1 VADRDLQARMHERA
15 MHSEEVAPVLLTRTL
30 TSFDMVVI
38 FIGIVLFIVNS
49 AGFQFAGPSAFIY
62 LLLAYATFL
71 IPGCFIT
78 AQLGRM
84 FPEEGSIYVW
94 TQKALGPFWGFFA
107 GFVAWWPGLAAIVF
121 APILVV
127 ALAQTVWPGS
137 FSETWQQGLLIMA
150 VLWFSA
156 AMAVL
161 RQRISQNYVNF
172 QFFFYAGALFVMSI
186 AGLVW
191 LFRGH
196 PTQNDFSTGWNPLK
210 YSNVTVFAFA
220 FLALLGIEV
229 PLNMGAEVKNERSI
243 RNYLL
248 WGSLIVMVAYLA
260 TTWSTM
266 VVVPL
271 TSVNGTTDA
280 IPTVAQGFGAKW
292 LGDIVGI
299 ILMWFFVSNTAI
311 YNYTFA
317 RLLFVSGLE
326 KRLPDAV
333 GKVNKNKVPANA
345 VLLQT
350 ILASIPVIFIWF
362 IFGSGKGFDVNIP
375 YFAML
380 ASANVIWAISM
391 VVLFSDVFFVKRW
404 FAERWEAARRI
415 PEGALKLCGVL
426 GILASV
432 TAIWATFASPWYPNV
447 PGGHKGFTTPAWR
460 FWLAVISVIALVF
473 MLAIYFMSERRAH
486 MRGEIHAGVPAEE
499 APVVTGGSE

>member
-1 VADRDLQARMHERA
+1 MA
-15 MHSEEVAPVLLTRTL
+15 SEEIAPVLLTRTL

-49 AGFQFAGPSAFIY
+49 AGFQFAGPAAFIY
-62 LLLAYATFL
+62 LIIAYLTFL
-71 IPGCFIT
+71 IPGCFVT

-94 TQKALGPFWGFFA
+94 TQKALGRFWGFFA

-127 ALAQTVWPGS
+127 ALIQTIWTGALA
-137 FSETWQQGLLIMA
+137 ETWQQGVVILL

-156 AMAVL
+156 VMSVIK
-161 RQRISQNYVNF
+161 QRVSQNYVNF
-172 QFFFYAGALFVMSI
+172 QFFFYAAALFVMSI

-191 LFRGH
+191 LFKGNS
-196 PTQNDFSTGWNPLK
+196 TANDLSTGWNPLNTD
-210 YSNVTVFAFA
+210 NVTVFAFA

-229 PLNMGAEVKNERSI
+229 PLNMGAEVKNEKSI
-243 RNYLL
+243 RQYLF

-266 VVVPL
+266 VIIPL
-271 TSVNGTTDA
+271 DQVGGTTDA
-280 IPTVAQGFGAKW
+280 IPTVAIGFGAEW
-292 LGDIVGI
+292 LGDIVGL
-299 ILMWFFVSNTAI
+299 ILIWFFVSNTAI

-326 KRLPDAV
+326 KRLPAAV
-333 GKVNKNKVPANA
+333 GKVNKNKVPATA

-350 ILASIPVIFIWF
+350 SIASIPVIFIWF
-362 IFGSGKGFDVNIP
+362 IFGSGEGFDVNIP

-391 VVLFSDVFFVKRW
+391 VVLFADIFFVKKW
-404 FAERWEAARRI
+404 FPEKYEEARRI
-415 PEGALKLCGVL
+415 PEGGLKLAGVL
-426 GILASV
+426 GIVASV
-432 TAIWATFASPWYPNV
+432 AAIVLTFWSPWYP
-447 PGGHKGFTTPAWR
+447 PGFTTGQWQL
-460 FWLAVISVIALVF
+460 WLVIITVIAMVF
-473 MLAIYFMSERRAH
+473 MLTIYFLSERRAH
-486 MRGEIHAGVPAEE
+486 RGGDAAPVTPAPESP
-499 APVVTGGSE
+499 PVVTGGAE

>member
-1 VADRDLQARMHERA
+1 MADRDMQRAINERA
-15 MHSEEVAPVLLTRTL
+15 MVSEEVAPVLLTRTL

-71 IPGCFIT
+71 IPGCFVT

-84 FPEEGSIYVW
+84 FPQEGSIYVW

-127 ALAQTVWPGS
+127 ALAQTVWPGA
-137 FSETWQQGLLIMA
+137 FAETWQQGLLILA

-156 AMAVL
+156 VMSIL

-191 LFRGH
+191 LFRG
-196 PTQNDFSTGWNPLK
+196 NDTANDLSTGWNPFN

-229 PLNMGAEVKNERSI
+229 PLNMGAEVKSDRSI

-248 WGSLIVMVAYLA
+248 FGSLIVMIAYLA

-271 TSVNGTTDA
+271 EDVGGTTDA
-280 IPTVAQGFGAKW
+280 IPTVAKGFGADW
-292 LGDIVGI
+292 LGDIVGL
-299 ILMWFFVSNTAI
+299 ILMWFFISNTAI

-326 KRLPDAV
+326 KRLPPAV
-333 GKVNKNKVPANA
+333 GKVNRNNVPANA

-350 ILASIPVIFIWF
+350 TLASIPVIAIWF
-362 IFGSGKGFDVNIP
+362 VFGSGKGFDVNVP

-391 VVLFSDVFFVKRW
+391 VVLFADIFFVKRW
-404 FAERWEAARRI
+404 FPERFEAVRRI
-415 PEGALKLCGVL
+415 PAGALALCGVL
-426 GILASV
+426 GILSSV
-432 TAIWATFASPWYPNV
+432 TAIWATFASPWYP
-447 PGGHKGFTTPAWR
+447 PGFTTGQWR
-460 FWLAVISVIALVF
+460 FWLAVISIIALLF
-473 MLAIYFMSERRAH
+473 MLLIYFLSERRY
-486 MRGEIHAGVPAEE
+486 HATERARAGAAAETP
-499 APVVTGGSE
+499 PVVTGGSE

>member
-1 VADRDLQARMHERA
+1 MV
-15 MHSEEVAPVLLTRTL
+15 SEEVAPVLLTRTL

-71 IPGCFIT
+71 IPGCFVT

-84 FPEEGSIYVW
+84 FPQEGSIYVW

-137 FSETWQQGLLIMA
+137 FSETWQQGLLILA

-156 AMAVL
+156 AMSVL

-172 QFFFYAGALFVMSI
+172 QFFFYAGALFLMSI

-191 LFRGH
+191 LFRGNS
-196 PTQNDFSTGWNPLK
+196 TQNDFSTGWNPLQ

-229 PLNMGAEVKNERSI
+229 PLNMGAEIKNERSI

-266 VVVPL
+266 VVIPL
-271 TSVNGTTDA
+271 DKVGGTTDA
-280 IPTVAQGFGAKW
+280 IPTVANGFGASW
-292 LGDIVGI
+292 LGDIVGL
-299 ILMWFFVSNTAI
+299 ILMWFFISNTAI

-333 GKVNKNKVPANA
+333 GKVNKNHVPANA
-345 VLLQT
+345 ILLQT

-362 IFGSGKGFDVNIP
+362 IFGSGKGFDVNVP

-391 VVLFSDVFFVKRW
+391 VVLFADIFFVKRW
-404 FAERWEAARRI
+404 FPERFEAVRRI
-415 PEGALKLCGVL
+415 PDGALKFCGAL
-426 GILASV
+426 GILSSA
-432 TAIWATFASPWYPNV
+432 TAIWATFASPWYP
-447 PGGHKGFTTPAWR
+447 PGFTTGQWR
-460 FWLAVISVIALVF
+460 FWLFVISIIALLF
-473 MLAIYFMSERRAH
+473 MLAIYYISEIQTPRRQV
-486 MRGEIHAGVPAEE
+486 RAEM
-499 APVVTGGSE
+499 AAQQPPVVTGGSE

>member
-1 VADRDLQARMHERA
+1 MV
-15 MHSEEVAPVLLTRTL
+15 SEEIAPVLLTRTL

-49 AGFQFAGPSAFIY
+49 AGFQFAGPAAFIY
-62 LLLAYATFL
+62 LLIAYLTFL

-94 TQKALGPFWGFFA
+94 TQKALGRFWGFFA

-127 ALAQTVWPGS
+127 ALLQTVFTGAL
-137 FSETWQQGLLIMA
+137 SETWQQGVVILA
-150 VLWFSA
+150 VLWFSCI
-156 AMAVL
+156 MSIIK
-161 RQRISQNYVNF
+161 QRVSQNYVNF
-172 QFFFYAGALFVMSI
+172 QFFFYAAALFVMSI
-186 AGLVW
+186 AGVIW
-191 LFRGH
+191 LFRGN
-196 PTQNDFSTGWNPLK
+196 PTANDLSTGWNPFK
-210 YSNVTVFAFA
+210 SANVTVFAFA

-229 PLNMGAEVKNERSI
+229 PLNMGAEVKNEKSI
-243 RNYLL
+243 RQYLF
-248 WGSLIVMVAYLA
+248 WGGLIVMVAYLA

-271 TSVNGTTDA
+271 DQVNGTTDA
-280 IPTVAQGFGAKW
+280 IQTVKTGFGANW
-292 LGDIVGI
+292 LGDIVGL
-299 ILMWFFVSNTAI
+299 ILVWFFVSNTAI

-326 KRLPDAV
+326 KRLPASI
-333 GKVNKNKVPANA
+333 GKVNKNKVPQNA

-362 IFGSGKGFDVNIP
+362 IFGSGKDFDVNVP

-391 VVLFSDVFFVKRW
+391 VVLFSDIFFVKRW
-404 FAERWEAARRI
+404 FPDKFEEARRV
-415 PEGALKLCGVL
+415 PEGGLKLAGVL
-426 GILASV
+426 GIAASV
-432 TAIWATFASPWYPNV
+432 AAVILTFWSPWYP
-447 PGGHKGFTTPAWR
+447 PGFTTAQWQ
-460 FWLAVISVIALVF
+460 FWLAVITVIALVF
-473 MLAIYFMSERRAH
+473 MLVIYFVSERRAH
-486 MRGEIHAGVPAEE
+486 RGGAPATVT
-499 APVVTGGSE
+499 ADTPPVVAGGAE

>member
-1 VADRDLQARMHERA
+1 MAVRDERA
-15 MHSEEVAPVLLTRTL
+15 MVSEEIAPVLLTRTL

-49 AGFQFAGPSAFIY
+49 AGFQFAGPAAFIY
-62 LLLAYATFL
+62 LILAYLTFL
-71 IPGCFIT
+71 IPGCFVT

-127 ALAQTVWPGS
+127 ALAQSIWSGA
-137 FSETWQQGLLIMA
+137 FSETWQQGLLILA

-186 AGLVW
+186 AGFVW

-196 PTQNDFSTGWNPLK
+196 PAQNSFSTGWNPLK

-229 PLNMGAEVKNERSI
+229 PLNMGAEVKSEKSI

-266 VVVPL
+266 VVIPL
-271 TSVNGTTDA
+271 GNVNGTTDA
-280 IPTVAQGFGAKW
+280 IPTVGIGFGAKW

-299 ILMWFFVSNTAI
+299 ILIWFFVSNTAI

-326 KRLPDAV
+326 KRLPGV
-333 GKVNKNKVPANA
+333 FGKVNKNKVPSNA

-362 IFGSGKGFDVNIP
+362 IFGSGKSFDVNVP

-391 VVLFSDVFFVKRW
+391 VVLFSDVFFVKKW
-404 FAERWEAARRI
+404 FPERWQAARRI
-415 PEGALKLCGVL
+415 PEGALRLCGVL
-426 GILASV
+426 GILSSV
-432 TAIWATFASPWYPNV
+432 TAIWATFASPWYP
-447 PGGHKGFTTPAWR
+447 PGFTTGKWR
-460 FWLAVISVIALVF
+460 FWLAVISFIALAF
-473 MLAIYFMSERRAH
+473 MLVIYLLSERRSH
-486 MRGEIHAGVPAEE
+486 MRTEPVAQAAP
-499 APVVTGGSE
+499 PVVAGTTE

>member
-1 VADRDLQARMHERA
+1 MAVRDERA
-15 MHSEEVAPVLLTRTL
+15 MASEEVAPVLLARTL

-71 IPGCFIT
+71 IPGCFVT

-127 ALAQTVWPGS
+127 ALTQTIWPGAL
-137 FSETWQQGLLIMA
+137 SETWQQGVLILA

-156 AMAVL
+156 AVAVL
-161 RQRISQNYVNF
+161 RQRLSQNYVNF
-172 QFFFYAGALFVMSI
+172 QFFFYAGALFVMGI

-191 LFRGH
+191 LFRGKD
-196 PTQNDFSTGWNPLK
+196 TQNSFSTGWNPFK
-210 YSNVTVFAFA
+210 FSNVTVFAFA

-229 PLNMGAEVKNERSI
+229 PLNMGAEIKDESSI
-243 RNYLL
+243 RKYLF

-266 VVVPL
+266 VVIPL
-271 TSVNGTTDA
+271 DSVNGTTDA
-280 IPTVAQGFGAKW
+280 IPTVAKGFGAKW
-292 LGDIVGI
+292 LGDIVGL
-299 ILMWFFVSNTAI
+299 ILIWFFVSNTAI

-326 KRLPDAV
+326 KRLPASI

-350 ILASIPVIFIWF
+350 ILASIPVIAIWF
-362 IFGSGKGFDVNIP
+362 VFGASTKDFDVNVP

-391 VVLFSDVFFVKRW
+391 VVLFADVFFVKRW
-404 FAERWEAARRI
+404 FADRWEAARRI
-415 PEGALKLCGVL
+415 PEGALKLCGVV
-426 GILASV
+426 GIAASV
-432 TAIWATFASPWYPNV
+432 TAIWATFASPWYP
-447 PGGHKGFTTPAWR
+447 PGFTSGEWR
-460 FWLAVISVIALVF
+460 FWLAVISIIALAF
-473 MLAIYFMSERRAH
+473 MLVIYLLSERRSH
-486 MRGEIHAGVPAEE
+486 LRGGAPATT
-499 APVVTGGSE
+499 ATDSPPVVTGGSE

>member
-1 VADRDLQARMHERA
+1 MA
-15 MHSEEVAPVLLTRTL
+15 SEEIAPVLLTRTL

-49 AGFQFAGPSAFIY
+49 AGFQFGGPAAFIY
-62 LLLAYATFL
+62 LLIAYLTFL
-71 IPGCFIT
+71 IPGCFVT

-94 TQKALGPFWGFFA
+94 TQKALGRFWGFFA

-127 ALAQTVWPGS
+127 ALIQTVWEGAL
-137 FSETWQQGLLIMA
+137 SETWQQGLVILA

-156 AMAVL
+156 VMSVIK
-161 RQRISQNYVNF
+161 QRVSQNYVNF

-186 AGLVW
+186 AGLIW
-191 LFRGH
+191 LFRGN
-196 PTQNDFSTGWNPLK
+196 PTANDLSTGWAP
-210 YSNVTVFAFA
+210 SFDDATVFAFA

-229 PLNMGAEVKNERSI
+229 PLNMGAEVKSEKSI
-243 RNYLL
+243 RQYLF

-271 TSVNGTTDA
+271 DQVGGTTDA
-280 IPTVAQGFGAKW
+280 VPTVAKGFGANW
-292 LGDIVGI
+292 LGDIVGL
-299 ILMWFFVSNTAI
+299 ILIWFFVSNTAI

-326 KRLPDAV
+326 KRLPDAI

-350 ILASIPVIFIWF
+350 VLASIPVILIWF
-362 IFGSGKGFDVNIP
+362 VFGSGKGFDVNVP

-391 VVLFSDVFFVKRW
+391 VVLFSDIFFVKKW
-404 FAERWEAARRI
+404 FPEKYEAARRI
-415 PEGALKLCGVL
+415 PEGGLKLAGVL
-426 GILASV
+426 GIAASV
-432 TAIWATFASPWYPNV
+432 LAIVFTFWSPWYP
-447 PGGHKGFTTPAWR
+447 PGFTTAQWQ
-460 FWLAVISVIALVF
+460 FWLAVITIIAMAF
-473 MLAIYFMSERRAH
+473 MFTIYFLSERRSHRRQGA
-486 MRGEIHAGVPAEE
+486 PATAATETP
-499 APVVTGGSE
+499 PVVAGGSE

>member
-1 VADRDLQARMHERA
+1 MA
-15 MHSEEVAPVLLTRTL
+15 SEEVAPVLLTRTL

-71 IPGCFIT
+71 IPGCFVT

-84 FPEEGSIYVW
+84 FPQEGSIYVW

-137 FSETWQQGLLIMA
+137 LSETWQQGVVILV

-156 AMAVL
+156 VMSIM

-172 QFFFYAGALFVMSI
+172 QFFFYAGALILMSV

-191 LFRGH
+191 LFRGNA
-196 PTQNDFSTGWNPLK
+196 TANDFSTGWNPLK

-229 PLNMGAEVKNERSI
+229 PLNMGAEVKSDRSI

-271 TSVNGTTDA
+271 KDVGGTTDA
-280 IPTVAQGFGAKW
+280 IPTVANGFGGKW

-299 ILMWFFVSNTAI
+299 ILMWFFISNTAI

-326 KRLPDAV
+326 KRLPPAI

-350 ILASIPVIFIWF
+350 ILASIPVIAIWF
-362 IFGSGKGFDVNIP
+362 VFGISSKGFDVNVP

-391 VVLFSDVFFVKRW
+391 VVLFADIFFVKRW
-404 FAERWEAARRI
+404 FPERFEAVRRI
-415 PEGALKLCGVL
+415 PPGALRLCGVL
-426 GILASV
+426 GIVSSV
-432 TAIWATFASPWYPNV
+432 TAVWATFASPWYP
-447 PGGHKGFTTPAWR
+447 PGFSTGQWR
-460 FWLAVISVIALVF
+460 FWLAVISVIALAV
-473 MLAIYFMSERRAH
+473 MLVIFFTSERRRH
-486 MRGEIHAGVPAEE
+486 MRESAPSA
-499 APVVTGGSE
+499 AAMQAPPVVTGGSE